1 MTRHPDPTQPAR
13 TEPRDRGAALIL
25 TLFATTLVMIVGTT
39 ILTVTVNNL
48 RTTRLSQDS
57 ASALDAADA
66 GLAQASAHL
75 RTYGV
80 GAIACSPD
88 CASGYGSEDNPTSV
102 SIPGG
107 AAYEVWVEAKAPLPA
122 NNPGRYVIHS
132 TGTAGDGRR
141 TIEAEVAIGTR
152 PLGLPLALFAKSFH
166 GGGNGA
172 VFQESILT
180 TGCVWS
186 RKHINISGTD
196 VAYKIPAAVHSA
208 QHIST
213 SNAANRNCGPSN
225 GSIHPPACPSDTDFR
240 FDQDAAG
247 GPLESTSCSDAV
259 TSYPDFY
266 KPRDLDGD
274 GSVDVD
280 GSWIRDEKALR
291 TLFSI
296 PEKPFTDTQ
305 LDTLRAVAKTTNT
318 YFTTASYTSG
328 QIPDWSEAAPH
339 LVVFFDLE
347 GQPGNQR
354 LVDLKD
360 LDGWTRPTGSACP
373 VQSLVIVIVGGDA
386 RLNGT
391 HDMVANLVL
400 TSGAPYGYVFKA
412 NGTANMIG
420 TIYADQIDLTGTV
433 DISLDDCFVQNLS
446 PSLVDT
452 TLTLTNYREID
463 R

>member
-1 MTRHPDPTQPAR
+1 MTRDPGTDR
-13 TEPRDRGAALIL
+13 EPRDRGAALIL

-88 CASGYGSEDNPTSV
+88 CASGYGSKTNPTSV

-107 AAYEVWVEAKAPLPA
+107 ASYEVWVEARAPLPA

-132 TGTAGDGRR
+132 TGTAGEGRR

-172 VFQESILT
+172 VFQESIIT

-186 RKHINISGTD
+186 RSHINISGTD

-225 GSIHPPACPSDTDFR
+225 GSIHPPACSTDTDHR

-247 GPLESTSCSDAV
+247 GPLESTSCSGAV

-266 KPRDLDGD
+266 QARDLDGD
-274 GSVDVD
+274 GSVDVN

-305 LDTLRAVAKTTNT
+305 LDTLRAVAKTTGT

-328 QIPDWSEAAPH
+328 QIPDWSASAPH

-347 GQPGNQR
+347 GQPANSR

-360 LDGWTRPTGSACP
+360 LDGWARPTGQGACP

-386 RLNGT
+386 RLNGN

-412 NGTANMIG
+412 NGNADMIG

-452 TLTLTNYREID
+452 TLTLTHYREID

>member
-1 MTRHPDPTQPAR
+1 MTRTAR
-13 TEPRDRGAALIL
+13 PVDRREPRDRGAALIL

-57 ASALDAADA
+57 GAALDAADA

-80 GAIACSPD
+80 GSIACSPT
-88 CASGYGSEDNPTSV
+88 CPGGGYGSESNPTTV
-102 SIPGG
+102 ALPGG
-107 AAYEVWVEAKAPLPA
+107 ASYRVWVEAKAPLPA
-122 NNPGRYVIHS
+122 HNPGRYVIHS
-132 TGTAGDGRR
+132 TGVARDGRR

-152 PLGLPLALFAKSFH
+152 PLGLPMALFAKSFH

-172 VFQESILT
+172 VFQESIIT

-186 RKHINISGTD
+186 RRHINISGTD

-208 QHIST
+208 QHISE

-225 GSIHPPACPSDTDFR
+225 GSIHPPACSSEADFR

-247 GPLESTSCSDAV
+247 GPLGSTGCSGAV
-259 TSYPDFY
+259 TSYPEFY
-266 KPRDLDGD
+266 AARDLDGD
-274 GSVDVD
+274 GTVDVN

-305 LDTLRAVAKTTNT
+305 LDTLRAVAKTTGS

-328 QIPDWSEAAPH
+328 QIPNWSAAAPH

-347 GQPGNQR
+347 GQPANQR

-360 LDGWTRPTGSACP
+360 LDGWTRPAVSGCP

-386 RLNGT
+386 RLNGN

-412 NGTANMIG
+412 NGNADMIG

-433 DISLDDCFVQNLS
+433 DISLDECFVQNLS

>member
-1 MTRHPDPTQPAR
+1 MTRDPGTDR
-13 TEPRDRGAALIL
+13 EPRDRGAALIL

-48 RTTRLSQDS
+48 RTTRLSQNS

-88 CASGYGSEDNPTSV
+88 CASGYGSKTNPTSV

-107 AAYEVWVEAKAPLPA
+107 ASYEVWVEARAPLPA

-132 TGTAGDGRR
+132 TGTAGEGRR

-172 VFQESILT
+172 VFQESIIT

-186 RKHINISGTD
+186 RSHINISGTD

-225 GSIHPPACPSDTDFR
+225 GSIHPPACSTDTDHR

-247 GPLESTSCSDAV
+247 GPLESTSCSGAV

-266 KPRDLDGD
+266 QARDLDGD
-274 GSVDVD
+274 GSVDVN

-305 LDTLRAVAKTTNT
+305 LDTLRAVAKTTGT

-328 QIPDWSEAAPH
+328 QIPDWSASAPH

-347 GQPGNQR
+347 GQPANSR

-360 LDGWTRPTGSACP
+360 LDGWARPTGQGACP

-386 RLNGT
+386 RLNGN

-412 NGTANMIG
+412 NGNADMIG

-452 TLTLTNYREID
+452 TLTLTHYREID

>member
-1 MTRHPDPTQPAR
+1 MTRDPGTDR
-13 TEPRDRGAALIL
+13 EPRDRGAALIL

-75 RTYGV
+75 RTFGV

-88 CASGYGSEDNPTSV
+88 CASGYGSKTNPTSV

-107 AAYEVWVEAKAPLPA
+107 ASYEVWVEAKAPLPA

-132 TGTAGDGRR
+132 TGTAGEGRR

-172 VFQESILT
+172 VFQESIIT

-186 RKHINISGTD
+186 RSHINISGTD

-225 GSIHPPACPSDTDFR
+225 GSIHPPACSTDTDHR

-247 GPLESTSCSDAV
+247 GPLESTSCSGAV

-266 KPRDLDGD
+266 QARDLDGD
-274 GSVDVD
+274 GSVDVN

-305 LDTLRAVAKTTNT
+305 LDTLRAVAKTTGT

-328 QIPDWSEAAPH
+328 QIPDWSASAPH

-347 GQPGNQR
+347 GQPANSR

-360 LDGWTRPTGSACP
+360 LDGWARPTGQGACP

-386 RLNGT
+386 RLNGN

-412 NGTANMIG
+412 NGNADMIG

-452 TLTLTNYREID
+452 TLTLTHYREID

>member
-1 MTRHPDPTQPAR
+1 MTRTAR
-13 TEPRDRGAALIL
+13 PVDRREPRDRGAALIL

-57 ASALDAADA
+57 GAALDAADA

-80 GAIACSPD
+80 GSIACSPG
-88 CASGYGSEDNPTSV
+88 CPSGYGSEDNPTSV
-102 SIPGG
+102 ALPGG
-107 AAYEVWVEAKAPLPA
+107 ASYEVWVEARAPLPA
-122 NNPGRYVIHS
+122 HNPGRYVIHS

-172 VFQESILT
+172 VFQESIIT

-186 RKHINISGTD
+186 RRHINISGTD

-225 GSIHPPACPSDTDFR
+225 GSIHPPACSTDTDYR

-247 GPLESTSCSDAV
+247 GPLGSTGCSGAV
-259 TSYPDFY
+259 TSYPEFY
-266 KPRDLDGD
+266 AARDLDGD
-274 GSVDVD
+274 GTVDVN

-305 LDTLRAVAKTTNT
+305 LDTLRAVAKTTGT

-328 QIPDWSEAAPH
+328 QIPNWSAAAPH

-347 GQPGNQR
+347 GQPTNQR

-360 LDGWTRPTGSACP
+360 LDGWTRPAGGGCP

-386 RLNGT
+386 RLNGN

-412 NGTANMIG
+412 NGNADMIG

-433 DISLDDCFVQNLS
+433 DISLDECFVQNLS

>member
-1 MTRHPDPTQPAR
+1 MTRDPGTDR
-13 TEPRDRGAALIL
+13 EPRDRGAALIL

-80 GAIACSPD
+80 GSIACSPT
-88 CASGYGSEDNPTSV
+88 CPGGGYGSESNPTTV
-102 SIPGG
+102 ALPGG
-107 AAYEVWVEAKAPLPA
+107 ASYRVWVEAKAPLPA
-122 NNPGRYVIHS
+122 HNPGRYVIHS
-132 TGTAGDGRR
+132 TGVARDGRR

-152 PLGLPLALFAKSFH
+152 PLGLPMALFAKSFH

-172 VFQESILT
+172 VFQESIIT

-186 RKHINISGTD
+186 RRHINISGTD

-208 QHIST
+208 QHISE

-225 GSIHPPACPSDTDFR
+225 GSIHPPACSSEADFR

-247 GPLESTSCSDAV
+247 GPLGSTGCSGAV
-259 TSYPDFY
+259 TSYPEFY
-266 KPRDLDGD
+266 AARDLDGD
-274 GSVDVD
+274 GTVDVN

-305 LDTLRAVAKTTNT
+305 LDTLRAVAKTTGS

-328 QIPDWSEAAPH
+328 QIPNWSAAAPH

-347 GQPGNQR
+347 GQPANQR

-360 LDGWTRPTGSACP
+360 LDGWTRPAVSGCP

-386 RLNGT
+386 RLNGN

-412 NGTANMIG
+412 NGNADMIG

-433 DISLDDCFVQNLS
+433 DISLDECFVQNLS

>member
-1 MTRHPDPTQPAR
+1 MTRDPGTDR
-13 TEPRDRGAALIL
+13 EPRDRGAALIL

-48 RTTRLSQDS
+48 RTTRLSKDS

-88 CASGYGSEDNPTSV
+88 CASGYGSKTNPTSV

-107 AAYEVWVEAKAPLPA
+107 ASYEVWVEARAPLPA

-132 TGTAGDGRR
+132 TGTAGEGRR

-172 VFQESILT
+172 VFQESIIT

-186 RKHINISGTD
+186 RSHINISGTD

-225 GSIHPPACPSDTDFR
+225 GSIHPPACSTDTDHR

-247 GPLESTSCSDAV
+247 GPLESTSCSGAV

-266 KPRDLDGD
+266 QARDLDGD
-274 GSVDVD
+274 GSVDVN

-305 LDTLRAVAKTTNT
+305 LDTLRAVAKTTGT

-328 QIPDWSEAAPH
+328 QIPDWSASAPH

-347 GQPGNQR
+347 GQPANSR

-360 LDGWTRPTGSACP
+360 LDGCARPTGQGACP

-386 RLNGT
+386 RLNGN

-412 NGTANMIG
+412 NGNADMIG

-433 DISLDDCFVQNLS
+433 DISLDECFVQNLS